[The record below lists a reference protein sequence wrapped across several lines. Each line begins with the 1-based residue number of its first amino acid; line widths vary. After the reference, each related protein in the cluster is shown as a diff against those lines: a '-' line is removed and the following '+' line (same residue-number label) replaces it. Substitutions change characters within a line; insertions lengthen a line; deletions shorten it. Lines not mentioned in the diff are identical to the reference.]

1 MISSMWRELHFYSL
15 HHPWTLITSQEGEV
29 PFLGMLLLLLLLL
42 LSRFS
47 RVWLCVTLQTAAH
60 QAPPSLGFSRQEHWS
75 GLPFSS
81 LGNDEWHLNHDFG
94 WRKWAYVAL
103 LSLTIS
109 FLIIHMLRGGIYS
122 DLFSATLIQVFRGS
136 TGGVTR
142 PGS

>member
-1 MISSMWRELHFYSL
+1 MKGE
-15 HHPWTLITSQEGEV
+15 ITT
-29 PFLGMLLLLLLLL
+29 MLLLL

-47 RVWLCVTLQTAAH
+47 RVRLCATPQTAAY
-60 QAPPSLGFSRQEHWS
+60 QAPPFLGFSRKEHWS
-75 GLPFSS
+75 GLPFPS

-94 WRKWAYVAL
+94 RRKWAYVAL

-122 DLFSATLIQVFRGS
+122 DLLSATLIQVFRGS
-136 TGGVTR
+136 TGAVTR